1 MRKILLAVGLLVWLG
16 GVAAAQAPAESAPPA
31 VAPSDERA
39 RALVDEMIQAMGGQ
53 GSWEQARYLRFD
65 WVVEVEG
72 KEVAHVRH
80 LWDRYEGRY
89 RVEWTA
95 RDGKKLAVLFN
106 VNTRA
111 GHVWVDGQPAA
122 AEDEKKYLEAAY
134 GRFINDGYWLL
145 MPWKLKDPGVKLD
158 YVGETELDGQTYD
171 LLHVSFGQ
179 VGLTPGDQYWAYINR
194 QTHLMDRWAYFL
206 ESFKDKGA
214 PALEKATPWRWL
226 RWEDVGGGLHLAREK
241 VEVDQNRRISFPVLQ
256 VLKDVEGRVFESLEA
271 PLPSAP
277 AAGE

>member
-1 MRKILLAVGLLVWLG
+1 MRKVLLLCGLLAVLG
-16 GVAAAQAPAESAPPA
+16 GGAATATGN
-31 VAPSDERA
+31 DERA
-39 RALVDEMIQAMGGQ
+39 VAVVDAMITAMGGQ
-53 GSWEQARYLRFD
+53 ESWERARYLRFD

-72 KEVAHVRH
+72 KTVVEVHH

-111 GHVWVDGQPAA
+111 GQVWVDGQPAS

-134 GRFINDGYWLL
+134 GRFINDSYWLL
-145 MPWKLKDPGVKLD
+145 MPWKLKDPGVNLD
-158 YVGETELDGQTYD
+158 YAGETQLDAQTYD
-171 LLHVSFGQ
+171 LVHVSFGQ

-206 ESFKDKGA
+206 ESYKDRGA
-214 PALEKATPWRWL
+214 PALEKATPWQWQ
-226 RWEDVGGGLHLAREK
+226 RWEDVGGGLRLAREK
-241 VEVDQNRRISFPVLQ
+241 LEVGQNRRIHFPVLQ
-256 VLKDVEGRVFESLEA
+256 VLDNVEAKVFESLET
-271 PLPSAP
+271 PMPGVP